1 MLKIFK
7 YFLWGFE
14 HRTNIW
20 MIFYIIVLKQLV
32 NRNSISTSWELSK
45 SMINDS
51 FSFRRNVISDILNE
65 IKIHD
70 VVALTKYLLND
81 SNFLSSEKDAK
92 IIQKQ
97 VECMRRHGSAIGGI
111 EFLNIAIASVQIL
124 NISAWQLE
132 LEFVINLWKLIEPV
146 HFMLGFLCYVL
157 KLYK

>member
-1 MLKIFK
+1 
-7 YFLWGFE
+7 
-14 HRTNIW
+14 
-20 MIFYIIVLKQLV
+20 
-32 NRNSISTSWELSK
+32 
-45 SMINDS
+45 MINDS

-124 NISAWQLE
+124 NISA
-132 LEFVINLWKLIEPV
+132 
-146 HFMLGFLCYVL
+146 
-157 KLYK
+157 